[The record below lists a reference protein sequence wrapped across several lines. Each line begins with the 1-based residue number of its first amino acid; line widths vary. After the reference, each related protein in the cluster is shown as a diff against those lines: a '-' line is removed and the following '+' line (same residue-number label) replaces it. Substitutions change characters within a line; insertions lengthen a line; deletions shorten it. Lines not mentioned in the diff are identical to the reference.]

1 MTIEEKVRE
10 MGMVL
15 PEAFRSPTGAPY
27 PFEWVRTRG
36 SRAMLSGHLPLAP
49 DGTLAEPRGKVGGAL
64 TAEDGQAAA
73 RLVLL
78 SMLGDLKRAGV
89 ELDRVT
95 WVRVFGMVNTAPG
108 FTGMAQ
114 VMNAF
119 STLVIELYGRERGAH
134 SRTAMGA
141 AELPFDVAVE
151 IEAEVEI
158 G

>member
-1 MTIEEKVRE
+1 MTIEEKLRE
-10 MGMVL
+10 MGMGI
-15 PEAFRSPTGAPY
+15 PEAFRSPTGATY
-27 PFEWVRTRG
+27 PFEWVRIRG
-36 SRAMLSGHLPLAP
+36 SRATLSGHLPLAP

-64 TAEDGQAAA
+64 TVEGAEAAA
-73 RLVLL
+73 RRTLL
-78 SMLGDLKRAGV
+78 SMLGSLKRAGV
-89 ELDRVT
+89 DLDRVT
-95 WVRVFGMVNTAPG
+95 WVRVFGMVNGAPG
-108 FTGMAQ
+108 FTGMAR

-119 STLVIELYGRERGAH
+119 SNLLIELYGPERGAH